1 MGEHDAAGGEAAR
14 SAAAELLRALAHA
27 TRLHLVQELEAGP
40 RCVHE
45 LVAATG
51 VDQPLVSSH
60 LRVLKAAGIVGR
72 ERRERRGREVAY
84 ELTDSHVA
92 RIARDS
98 VEHAQE
104 EL

>member
-45 LVAATG
+45 LVDATG
-51 VDQPLVSSH
+51 VDQPLVSTH
-60 LRVLKAAGIVGR
+60 LRVLKAAGIVS
-72 ERRERRGREVAY
+72 RERRGREVAY

>member
-1 MGEHDAAGGEAAR
+1 MGEHGAAGGEAAR

-72 ERRERRGREVAY
+72 ERRGREVAY